1 MQRVVRST
9 LVGFL
14 TLAGLTACGD
24 KVTIPP
30 VTTAPVGTVV
40 HSVTVSPNSVTMK
53 AGDKVTLAA
62 SVDADAGVTDRTVTW
77 SSSNTAVVTV
87 DANGVVTAVAG
98 GTASVLAASKADPNV
113 KGAAA
118 ITVSPNVAATVTIS
132 SINQFNGFSSVPA
145 NLANVVGQLDV
156 TLNVDPGTQTLAGV
170 DLVMNCA
177 TPNNPGTDTVVAT
190 QNLSSG
196 DKAPV
201 AEESNAPV
209 TLSFNTAS
217 FNSSTGAS
225 AFKNGSCVIKA
236 KARTVGG
243 TQTASST
250 TALTLNNP
258 DVVIGTLTSTK
269 SANDLTGLLW
279 NGGDVTVTAIPVFY
293 TAGRTVASVTLN
305 FEGKTQ
311 TLTGTGAKSAT
322 FTDGNGANP
331 GGATDIDQI
340 TDPAAVAG
348 FQIVDSNGN
357 NFAATCGGNLQGNAL
372 CTPQSILVNPN
383 NPVAIGS
390 IRLDT
395 QKPKPGTFLLANNQ
409 DQLTSQDGYVGANF
423 KFSADSAS
431 GYRGPDAVAGNQ
443 TRNLDN
449 AGGTNGVDKV
459 TVVFQTA
466 TSRTSTFTS
475 RTDVSGLSETNT
487 STSLVARMITTDALG
502 NADTS
507 WVNGTACCSSTPAAA
522 QFGVDK
528 TAPTATLTAG
538 PADKA
543 TSQTI
548 GGLGNYTFT
557 ITDNL
562 SGPSVEPG
570 TSPNPGNVRAL
581 VVQTRDWNGLGTS
594 SFDPTVPE
602 GRIYTNTGIAGTFT
616 STNAEADQSPCII
629 GRFNASATKAGANN
643 VPAFDRAGNAIG
655 FCTPVPYDLVGGVS
669 VPSDASVATGSPVT
683 AATPNSGVGGYY
695 ATQIIFVDQAGN
707 QVKFTSTSGSFTTGV
722 NTVAEDATNPTVSSL
737 DLPGSITG
745 GSTVSI
751 PASASDNLDITGAY
765 AQINYTGSAAM
776 SLRYPTTAGPGVAF
790 DNTLT
795 RSATISP
802 TITSFIKNLQQSASV
817 PASPTTTP
825 AAGDNAQTITECAVD
840 VSNRSGCLAGVPFS
854 PAVSLVNGNSQGTTW
869 SNATFTNGFALTA
882 PGLTPANTIWNC
894 PAPTAGQTTGCGL
907 AGTTVP
913 GATAA
918 TLTATAAGTTSTFNN
933 PFTSVSFWYQGT
945 GGVWVQIPNSTV
957 TTASVQDTGVG
968 GQRTWT
974 YTFTWDPPAS
984 GPDGFSFMPAPG
996 ATIALPV
1003 RAIGVNS
1010 NGDGLVTQ
1018 TFTLTISNQ

>member
-9 LVGFL
+9 LVGLL

-24 KVTIPP
+24 KVTVPP
-30 VTTAPVGTVV
+30 ATTTPVGTVV
-40 HSVTVSPNSVTMK
+40 HSVTVTPSSVTMK
-53 AGDKVTLAA
+53 AGDKVTLVA

-77 SSSNTAVVTV
+77 TSSNTTVATV

-98 GTASVLAASKADPNV
+98 GTASIIAASKADASV

-118 ITVSPNVAATVTIS
+118 VTVGANVAATVTIS
-132 SINQFNGFSSVPA
+132 TINQFNGFTSVPA
-145 NLANVVGQLDV
+145 NLASAFGQLDV
-156 TLNVDPGTQTLAGV
+156 TLNVDPGTQQLAGV

-177 TPNNPGTDTVVAT
+177 GNGNSGQDTVVAT

-217 FNSSTGAS
+217 FNATTGAV
-225 AFKNGSCVIKA
+225 AFHNGACTLKA
-236 KARTVGG
+236 KARTTGG

-250 TALTLNNP
+250 TAITLNNQ
-258 DVVIGTLTSTK
+258 DAVIGTLTSTK
-269 SANDLTGLLW
+269 TATDAGGLAW
-279 NGGDVTVTAIPVFY
+279 NGGDVTVTAIPVLY
-293 TAGRTVASVTLN
+293 TANLTAASITLTFEGRT
-305 FEGKTQ
+305 Q
-311 TLTGTGAKSAT
+311 TVTGTGAKSAT

-340 TDPAAVAG
+340 TDPSAVAG
-348 FQIVDSNGN
+348 FQLVDSNGN
-357 NFAATCGGNLQGNAL
+357 NFTATPCGSNLAGTAF
-372 CTPQSILVNPN
+372 CTPQSVLIG
-383 NPVAIGS
+383 NPVAINS

-395 QKPKPGTFLLANNQ
+395 QKPKAGTFLLANNQ

-423 KFSADSAS
+423 KFLADSAS

-449 AGGTNGVDKV
+449 AGGPNGVDKV

-466 TSRTSTFTS
+466 SSATSTFTS
-475 RTDVSGLSETNT
+475 RADVSGLSETNT

-507 WVNGTACCSSTPAAA
+507 WVNGTAFSSSTPAAA
-522 QFGVDK
+522 RFGVDK

-538 PADKA
+538 PANQA

-548 GGLGNYTFT
+548 GGLPNYTFT

-562 SGPSVEPG
+562 SGPSVEPPSG
-570 TSPNPGNVRAL
+570 VTNPGNVRAL
-581 VVQTRDWNGLGTS
+581 VAITRNWNGLGGS
-594 SFDPTVPE
+594 SFDPTTFE
-602 GRIYTNTGIAGTFT
+602 GKSYTNTGVAGTF
-616 STNAEADQSPCII
+616 SVQQAETDLSPCFV
-629 GRFNASATKAGANN
+629 GRFNASQTKAGANALP
-643 VPAFDRAGNAIG
+643 VFDRSGNAVG
-655 FCTPVPYDLVGGVS
+655 FCTPIGFDLLAGGTQ
-669 VPSDASVATGSPVT
+669 VPSDVA
-683 AATPNSGVGGYY
+683 AALGTTNAAAGGYY
-695 ATQIIFVDQAGN
+695 ATEIIFVDQAGN
-707 QVKFTSTSGSFTTGV
+707 QVKFTGTGSFPTGV
-722 NTVAEDATNPTVSSL
+722 NTVAEDGTNPTVSSL

-765 AQINYTGSAAM
+765 AQINYTGTAAM

-802 TITSFIKNLQQSASV
+802 TITGFIKNLQQSAGV
-817 PASPTTTP
+817 ATTTP

-840 VSNRSGCLAGVPFS
+840 VSNRSGCLAGVSFA
-854 PAVSLVNGNSQGTTW
+854 PAVSLVNGNSNGTTW
-869 SNATFTNGFALTA
+869 SNSTFTLGFALTA

-918 TLTATAAGTTSTFNN
+918 PLTATAAGTTSTFNN
-933 PFTSVSFWYQGT
+933 PFVSVSFWYQGA

-957 TTASVQDTGVG
+957 TQASVQDTGVG

-974 YTFTWDPPAS
+974 FTFTWDPPAS
-984 GPDGFSFMPAPG
+984 GPDGTSFMPAPG

-1003 RAIGVNS
+1003 RAIGINS
-1010 NGDGLVTQ
+1010 NGDGLVTP